1 MKMNRLRNVAFAAAA
16 LAGLAAAPLAGCGS
30 DSGSSSGFGGTGAK
44 DGGPGGVGGGTGG
57 SGNTGGSVGGSGGT
71 GGGTQ
76 CPGATLCDGQ
86 CVQTDYDP
94 NNCGSCGTKCATG
107 ELCSAGQC
115 AGQCKG
121 GTTECSNKCVDTQI
135 DPQNCGACGT
145 ACATGQVCSA
155 GQCASS
161 CLGGSTECS
170 GKCVD
175 TQIDPANCG
184 ACGTACTTGQV
195 CSAGQCA
202 SQCLGGTVLC
212 GNKCVDTQI
221 DPANCGACGTACQS
235 GEVCSTGTCGLT
247 CSGGTT
253 KCGTVCVDTNTDSA
267 NCGTCGTACTGG
279 QVCSNGTCS
288 LQCSGGATKC
298 GNPCVDTN
306 TDPGNCGGCGNAC
319 PTGQVCSGGTCS
331 LQCSGGT
338 TKCGNTCVDTKT
350 DGANC
355 GTCGT
360 VCGSGQVCN
369 NGACAS
375 VCGSGLT
382 KCGNFCVNTQTD
394 GANCGSCGNACAPGA
409 TCVTGTCQQCNSATT
424 DCDGDGWLVSE
435 GDCCDK
441 PGTCGSEPQYVNP
454 GAVEVVGNGIDD
466 NCNAKVD
473 LFDQEDALPCDQAL
487 TSNSSTPGDYA
498 KAMGICRTTTEN
510 PAKNQKTW
518 GLITAE
524 ILRADGSALG
534 DARARSIRPK
544 FGTNNVPIEGGSMAV
559 FSSGIAADG
568 TQTNPGPNG
577 GAPSGGNVSTTHAP
591 ASTVNIS
598 TCTDAR
604 CIKDWFTTA
613 NLPLKAANAL
623 PVAPNCGS
631 GTSGSPA
638 TPNDSVML
646 RLRLRAPTNARA
658 FSFNSYFLSAEYPE
672 YVCTNFNDQVIA
684 LVDTPS
690 GTPSP
695 IANPVDKN
703 LMTYL
708 DSTAKKWPIG
718 INIAAGTSLFAV
730 CETQTS
736 NPGCWDTSVNAS
748 SCQAGISSLL
758 GTGFD
763 KQGGTGCT
771 IGGGTYW
778 LTTAGNVIP
787 GQIVELRIVVWD
799 VGDSAF
805 DSATLLDG
813 FKWLSNATLPGTG

>member
-44 DGGPGGVGGGTGG
+44 DGGLGGVGGGTGG

-94 NNCGSCGTKCATG
+94 NNCGACGTKCATG

-135 DPQNCGACGT
+135 DPANCGACGT

-161 CLGGSTECS
+161 CLGATTECS

-267 NCGTCGTACTGG
+267 NCGACGTACTGG

-298 GNPCVDTN
+298 GNTCVDTN

-350 DGANC
+350 DGQNC

-360 VCGSGQVCN
+360 ACGSGQVCN

-487 TSNSSTPGDYA
+487 ASNSSTPGDYA

-559 FSSGIAADG
+559 LSSGIAADG

-577 GAPSGGNVSTTHAP
+577 GAPSGSNVSTTHAP

-598 TCTDAR
+598 TCTDSR

-631 GTSGSPA
+631 GTSGGPA

-672 YVCTNFNDQVIA
+672 FVCTSYNDQVIA

-708 DSTAKKWPIG
+708 DSSAKKWPIG

-730 CETQTS
+730 CENQAT
-736 NPGCWDTSVNAS
+736 NPSCWDTDVNSAS
-748 SCQAGISSLL
+748 CAAGISTLL

-763 KQGGTGCT
+763 KQGSCT

-799 VGDSAF
+799 VGDTAY